1 VFLSIGAGLVQD
13 RSVLDDIDRALV
25 HALHIDGRAPFARIA
40 EVLEVSTQT
49 VTRRYQ
55 RLRREAGLRVVGLT
69 APDQEV
75 DSRWLVRLTAAPATA
90 GDVARSLAR
99 RPDTSWVRLTSGGT
113 EIVAVVTAPM
123 AGGSWPSLLLHDIPR
138 TASISTVSAHA
149 LLHVYLGGP
158 TAWPGRTRALDRD
171 QQDRLRRPAPAVL
184 APGERIELTAAERE
198 MLAVLARDGR
208 AGYAEL
214 AAATGWSSATTARR
228 LSDLRDRGVIFF
240 DVEID
245 DTHLGV
251 ATRTLLWLSV
261 APADLDATARVLAG
275 HAEPAF
281 VAAITGAHNLVTQ
294 VLTSGT
300 AALHGYLTGPL
311 AELGAIR
318 VIETTPVLRTL
329 KAL

>member
-1 VFLSIGAGLVQD
+1 M
-13 RSVLDDIDRALV
+13 LDDVDRGLV

-40 EVLEVSTQT
+40 EVLGVSTQT

-69 APDQEV
+69 TPGQTA
-75 DSRWLVRLTAAPATA
+75 DSRWMVRLTAAPATA
-90 GDVARSLAR
+90 GDIARSLAR

-123 AGGSWPSLLLHDIPR
+123 AGGSWPALVLHDIPR

-149 LLHVYLGGP
+149 LLHTYLGGP
-158 TAWPGRTRALDRD
+158 TTWPGRTQALDHA
-171 QQDRLRRPAPAVL
+171 QQDRLSRPAPVVEC
-184 APGERIELTAAERE
+184 APERVELNPSEQR
-198 MLAVLARDGR
+198 MLAVLTRDGR
-208 AGYAEL
+208 AAYGEL
-214 AAATGWSSATTARR
+214 AAATGWSAATAARR

-251 ATRTLLWLSV
+251 ATRTMLWLSV
-261 APADLDATARVLAG
+261 APADLDATARAIAG
-275 HAEPAF
+275 HAEVAF
-281 VAAITGAHNLVTQ
+281 VAAITGTYNLAAQ
-294 VLTSGT
+294 VLSSGP

-311 AELGAIR
+311 ADLGAIR
-318 VIETTPVLRTL
+318 AIETTPVLQTL

>member
-1 VFLSIGAGLVQD
+1 MMVLSIKTGLVQD
-13 RSVLDDIDRALV
+13 HSVLDHVDRALV

-49 VTRRYQ
+49 ATRRYQ
-55 RLRREAGLRVVGLT
+55 RLRRDAGLRVVGLT

-138 TASISTVSAHA
+138 TASVSAVSAHA

-171 QQDRLRRPAPAVL
+171 QQDRLRRPAVDS
-184 APGERIELTAAERE
+184 PGERIELSPAERD

-214 AAATGWSSATTARR
+214 AAATGWSAATAARR

-261 APADLDATARVLAG
+261 APADLDSTARVLAG

-281 VAAITGAHNLVTQ
+281 VAEITGVHNLVTQ

-300 AALHGYLTGPL
+300 AALHRYLTGPL
-311 AELGAIR
+311 AELAAIR
-318 VIETTPVLRTL
+318 VIETTPVLHTL

>member
-1 VFLSIGAGLVQD
+1 VQD
-13 RSVLDDIDRALV
+13 PSVLDDVDRALV

-138 TASISTVSAHA
+138 TASVSAVSAHA

-171 QQDRLRRPAPAVL
+171 QQDRLRRPAVD
-184 APGERIELTAAERE
+184 APGERIDLTPAERD

-214 AAATGWSSATTARR
+214 AAATGWSAATAARR

-261 APADLDATARVLAG
+261 APADLDATATVLAG

-281 VAAITGAHNLVTQ
+281 VAAITGTHNLVTQ

-300 AALHGYLTGPL
+300 AALHRYLTGPL

>member
-1 VFLSIGAGLVQD
+1 MQD

-69 APDQEV
+69 APDQ

-113 EIVAVVTAPM
+113 EILAVVTAPM

-138 TASISTVSAHA
+138 TATISTVSAHA
-149 LLHVYLGGP
+149 VLHTYLGGP

-171 QQDRLRRPAPAVL
+171 QQDRLRRPTPVVD
-184 APGERIELTAAERE
+184 APGGRIELTPAERH

-208 AGYAEL
+208 AGHGEL
-214 AAATGWSSATTARR
+214 AAATGWSPATAARR

-245 DTHLGV
+245 DAHLGV

-261 APADLDATARVLAG
+261 APADLDRTARALAG

-281 VAAITGAHNLVTQ
+281 VAAITGTHNLVTQ
-294 VLTSGT
+294 VLTSGP
-300 AALHGYLTGPL
+300 AALHRYLTGPL

-318 VIETTPVLRTL
+318 VIETTPVLHTL
-329 KAL
+329 KGL

>member
-1 VFLSIGAGLVQD
+1 VQD
-13 RSVLDDIDRALV
+13 RAVLDDLDRALV

-40 EVLEVSTQT
+40 EVLGVSTQT

-69 APDQEV
+69 TPGQTA
-75 DSRWLVRLTAAPATA
+75 DSRWMVRLTAAPTTA
-90 GDVARSLAR
+90 GDIARSLAR

-113 EIVAVVTAPM
+113 EIVAIVTAPM
-123 AGGSWPSLLLHDIPR
+123 AGGSWPALVLHDIPR

-149 LLHVYLGGP
+149 LLHTYLGGL
-158 TAWPGRTRALDRD
+158 TTWPGRTQALDRA
-171 QQDRLRRPAPAVL
+171 QQDRLGRPAPVVEG
-184 APGERIELTAAERE
+184 APERVELNAGEQR
-198 MLAVLARDGR
+198 MLAVLTRDGR
-208 AGYAEL
+208 AAYGEL
-214 AAATGWSSATTARR
+214 AAATGWSAATAARR

-251 ATRTLLWLSV
+251 ATRTMLWLSV
-261 APADLDATARVLAG
+261 APADLDATARAIAG
-275 HAEPAF
+275 HAEVAF
-281 VAAITGAHNLVTQ
+281 VAAITGTYNLAAQ
-294 VLTSGT
+294 VLSSGP

-311 AELGAIR
+311 ADLGAIR
-318 VIETTPVLRTL
+318 AIETTPVLQTL